1 METFRYSLTIL
12 FIVALEKL
20 LDPGIREPLVN
31 LCHNILLSRRG
42 LWHFPDVHFQP

>member
-20 LDPGIREPLVN
+20 LDPGIR
-31 LCHNILLSRRG
+31 
-42 LWHFPDVHFQP
+42 